1 MSAAETFDPA
11 ALFDLRGR
19 SALITGATGA
29 LGGAAARGLAAAGAS
44 LTLAGGNREELEE
57 LGAEL
62 SGADGKIELVNRR
75 PQFLEDTEAMA
86 EAAVAAH
93 GGIDLLVCAS
103 GFNTVSPIVD
113 QDPDEMQAVM
123 DANVT
128 GSWLVCKSVGARM
141 IEQGRGGK
149 VVLVS
154 STRGK
159 LGHPAGYTAYCAS
172 KAAVDGVTRALA
184 WEWGK
189 HGINVN
195 AIGPTVF
202 RSDLTAWMFEEEGP
216 GKDVREGMLSRIP
229 LGRLGEPADFVGS
242 LLFLL
247 APASNFCTGQ
257 VLYVDGGYSSG

>member
-1 MSAAETFDPA
+1 MPPSSVDPA

-19 SALITGATGA
+19 SALVTGATGA
-29 LGGAAARGLAAAGAS
+29 LGTAAARGLASAGAS
-44 LTLAGGNREELEE
+44 LTLAGGNLEALEQLREEL
-57 LGAEL
+57 GDQVAV
-62 SGADGKIELVNRR
+62 ELVNRR
-75 PQFLEDTEAMA
+75 PESIEDTEVMA
-86 EAAVAAH
+86 ESAVVAH

-103 GFNTVSPIVD
+103 GFNTVGQIVE
-113 QDPDEMQAVM
+113 QDPDEMKAVM
-123 DANVT
+123 EANVT
-128 GSWLVCKSVGARM
+128 GSWLACKSVGKRLV
-141 IEQGRGGK
+141 EQGRGGK

-172 KAAVDGVTRALA
+172 KAAVDGITRALA

-202 RSDLTAWMFEEEGP
+202 RSELTAWMYAEDGP
-216 GKDVREGMLSRIP
+216 GKEVREGMLGRIP
-229 LGRLGEPADFVGS
+229 LGRLGEPDDFVGA

-247 APASNFCTGQ
+247 SPASDFCTGQ